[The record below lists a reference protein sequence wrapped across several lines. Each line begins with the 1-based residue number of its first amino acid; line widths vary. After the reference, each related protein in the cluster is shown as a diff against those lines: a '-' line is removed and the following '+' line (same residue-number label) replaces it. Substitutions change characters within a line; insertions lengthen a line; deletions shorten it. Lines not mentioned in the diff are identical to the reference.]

1 MASEIVNETISLFIS
16 KLSDATGYK
25 YVKSSRSLKKTV
37 GQIVFEV
44 LFFSSKWND
53 DDSIEINADFRISYK
68 KYGAASTIHGIVAS
82 KSFQPDKEYW
92 YDISS
97 EDKFDE
103 TLKYFEAELQ
113 ATAVDLADRFDK
125 DFNDA
130 CRYLLEEKFNE
141 YKVFFDFLIDVLGE
155 EKVLYR
161 VTEFTERLSESDRQ
175 QIADYKKGIKN
186 KAWMLNR
193 SNLRFVADNGYI

>member
-1 MASEIVNETISLFIS
+1 M
-16 KLSDATGYK
+16 
-25 YVKSSRSLKKTV
+25 
-37 GQIVFEV
+37 
-44 LFFSSKWND
+44 
-53 DDSIEINADFRISYK
+53 
-68 KYGAASTIHGIVAS
+68 AS
-82 KSFQPDKEYW
+82 KSVQPDKEYW

-97 EDKFDE
+97 EGKFEE
-103 TLKYFEAELQ
+103 TLKYFETELQ

-141 YKVFFDFLIDVLGE
+141 YNVFFDFLIDVRGE

-193 SNLRFVADNGYI
+193 STLRFVVDNGYIEIPFSVDKNSPQSYYD

>member
-1 MASEIVNETISLFIS
+1 M
-16 KLSDATGYK
+16 
-25 YVKSSRSLKKTV
+25 
-37 GQIVFEV
+37 
-44 LFFSSKWND
+44 
-53 DDSIEINADFRISYK
+53 
-68 KYGAASTIHGIVAS
+68 
-82 KSFQPDKEYW
+82 
-92 YDISS
+92 
-97 EDKFDE
+97 
-103 TLKYFEAELQ
+103 
-113 ATAVDLADRFDK
+113 DLADRFDK